1 MEGLMNR
8 LLGKHAVAGRLSIL
22 VLVLLAL
29 SFRSVAQTAPA
40 TPTAD
45 QIIDKYIA
53 ALGGRAAIRKQTTR
67 TSMGTIDVPAMHLS
81 GTVMIHEKAPNKT
94 LQVVI
99 FSGNVF
105 RQACDGK
112 AAWSDDPADGLRV
125 LSGVELTEAER
136 DSDFYH
142 ALDLHDL
149 YSKLVVVGSE
159 QVDDHDAYVLEGTI
173 AGETLPDKIYFDA
186 KSGLALRVLG
196 HRHTADGEFEVQ
208 EDFQDYRA
216 VDGVQL
222 PFTILQRGGSSDF
235 TIRISEIHHGAE
247 LPDSEFSTPKQGQTK
262 VE

>member
-1 MEGLMNR
+1 MEGLMSR
-8 LLGKHAVAGRLSIL
+8 LVRKHAAAGRLWI
-22 VLVLLAL
+22 VAFALLAA
-29 SFRSVAQTAPA
+29 SCSSVAQTAPA

-53 ALGGRAAIRKQTTR
+53 ALGGRAAIQKQTTR

-81 GTVMIHEKAPNKT
+81 GTVMIHEKAPNKM

-99 FSGNVF
+99 ISGNVF

-125 LSGVELTEAER
+125 LSGAELTEAQR

-142 ALDLHDL
+142 ALHLHDL
-149 YSKLVVVGSE
+149 YSKLVVTGTE
-159 QVDDHDAYVLEGTI
+159 QVDDHETYVLEGTS
-173 AGETLPDKIYFDA
+173 AGETVPDRIYFDA

-208 EDFQDYRA
+208 EDFQDYRP

-235 TIRISEIHHGAE
+235 TIRISEIHHGAD
-247 LPDSEFSTPKQGQTK
+247 LPDSEFAQPKEGQSK